1 MGSSSSSWCSGR
13 DRAEEAKEQVGIG
26 MAEATPE
33 LEDEALATA
42 PKSPPPTLLP
52 TARAMR
58 EALNAAK
65 RKKEESAKKTTAVCC
80 VAPSSNEKEEDEAA
94 KRWKAVKAAWEQQ
107 LNEVMIRAQQD
118 GNSDGQASQTQTQQ
132 RWRQQQQQQQQQL
145 LLQQQQLQQRQE
157 LEAQRRRQQ
166 EEAEEQRRQQLLRQQ
181 QEEEE
186 KKKLEM
192 QRLQLLQQ
200 QKEEEE
206 ARQRQLQLQQEREE
220 QEKLRQQQLL
230 QQQQMQ
236 QQQMQQQQ
244 QQQMQQQQMQQQQE
258 VKADG
263 SMRARDLPEG
273 WVAVYSE
280 AHQREYY
287 WNRQTK
293 ETTWIPPTPTP
304 PTVPPTAAAGEAG
317 MEILSFPDWRTA
329 RRSISSLKRR
339 YRTGDVL
346 ERADFALVRSLL
358 EHHPDRDSKVGQG
371 VTAIKLD
378 RSLHEDASDC
388 FWVIRVDG
396 TAEDFSAN
404 KCFRQLQFLE
414 REA

>member
-1 MGSSSSSWCSGR
+1 MDSNNA
-13 DRAEEAKEQVGIG
+13 DRQIGTFHGTAIHVKNTFICVG
-26 MAEATPE
+26 
-33 LEDEALATA
+33 D
-42 PKSPPPTLLP
+42 S
-52 TARAMR
+52 R
-58 EALNAAK
+58 
-65 RKKEESAKKTTAVCC
+65 KEE
-80 VAPSSNEKEEDEAA
+80 EAA
-94 KRWKAVKAAWEQQ
+94 KFRPKRRSAPSLYSIASSDDDEQPEREQ
-107 LNEVMIRAQQD
+107 RSWSHSTSFSANEE
-118 GNSDGQASQTQTQQ
+118 ASQEVVAA
-132 RWRQQQQQQQQQL
+132 RF
-145 LLQQQQLQQRQE
+145 
-157 LEAQRRRQQ
+157 
-166 EEAEEQRRQQLLRQQ
+166 EEFEHY
-181 QEEEE
+181 
-186 KKKLEM
+186 
-192 QRLQLLQQ
+192 
-200 QKEEEE
+200 
-206 ARQRQLQLQQEREE
+206 
-220 QEKLRQQQLL
+220 
-230 QQQQMQ
+230 Q

-414 REA
+414 REAMRGH